1 MYKNNFVAVI
11 KNGGKILRE
20 RSGIVYLPF
29 GSEYS
34 ILLKNKDARRANV
47 TIEVDGQDVLNGHS
61 LIVDGNE
68 SQEIKGFMRNMSR
81 TNKFRFIK
89 KTKEIQEHRGDRI
102 DDGLVRVTYQF
113 ERREDFEFPI
123 RKIWIDD
130 PIRSR
135 GGGSGDWNIF
145 HSATFGGTSNC
156 SSSSNLYSSN
166 SCSTVKCTA
175 PLTDE
180 GVTVKGKDISQ
191 QYTRGYLGQ
200 LETEINTIILQLRG
214 QTATSKKVNKPVT
227 VKTRLKCSTCGRRN
241 KSTNRYCYNCGTYL
255 L

>member
-1 MYKNNFVAVI
+1 MMYKNNFVAVI
-11 KNGGKILRE
+11 KNSGKILRE
-20 RSGIVYLPF
+20 RGGIVYLPF

-34 ILLKNKDARRANV
+34 ILLKNKDVRRANV
-47 TIEVDGQDVLNGHS
+47 TVEVDGQDVLNGHS
-61 LIVDGNE
+61 LIVNGNE

-113 ERREDFEFPI
+113 EKPFRIKPP
-123 RKIWIDD
+123 KIWIDGPKWSD
-130 PIRSR
+130 
-135 GGGSGDWNIF
+135 GGTGHWTYYNSNTG
-145 HSATFGGTSNC
+145 GGTSNC
-156 SSSSNLYSSN
+156 SSSNCFYSSDM
-166 SCSTVKCTA
+166 SRSVKCSSPIA
-175 PLTDE
+175 DE
-180 GVTVKGKDISQ
+180 GITVKGKDISQ
-191 QYTRGYLGQ
+191 QYTTGFMGQ
-200 LETEINTIILQLRG
+200 LETEISTIILQLRG
-214 QTATSKKVNKPVT
+214 QTATNRKVNKPVT

>member
-113 ERREDFEFPI
+113 EEPIRFPI
-123 RKIWIDD
+123 IKEISKRDFWDD
-130 PIRSR
+130 S
-135 GGGSGDWNIF
+135 D
-145 HSATFGGTSNC
+145 GGTNWYYNHPSTTGGTFNSVNYC
-156 SSSSNLYSSN
+156 SSN
-166 SCSTVKCTA
+166 SCESKSFA
-175 PLTDE
+175 PRVDE
-180 GVTVKGKDISQ
+180 GITVKGEDITQNYQHGSI
-191 QYTRGYLGQ
+191 GF
-200 LETEINTIILQLRG
+200 LEPEISTIILQLRG